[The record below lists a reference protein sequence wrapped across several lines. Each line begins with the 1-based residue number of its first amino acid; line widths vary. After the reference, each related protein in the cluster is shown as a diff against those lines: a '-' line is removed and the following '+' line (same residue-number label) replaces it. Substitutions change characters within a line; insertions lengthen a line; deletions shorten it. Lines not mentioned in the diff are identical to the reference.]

1 MRNWLLSIVIGCM
14 VSLYS
19 VAADFAAQN
28 PMKEGHP
35 DKYIVKKG
43 DTLWGISDK
52 FLASPWLWPEIWQVN
67 PQINNPHLIF
77 PGDTIGLVYIDG
89 QAKLTVLRR
98 GAQGRTVKLTPT
110 ARITPIDTAIPSI
123 PMDAIES
130 FIQNNRIIDEEMLAV
145 APYVISGEEGQLIG
159 GKDDKIYARGNFTET
174 PQKRYGIY
182 RGSDR
187 YVDPVTKELL
197 GYEALEIGTAK
208 VTAQNNDVLTMIL
221 TDTNQDVRIGDRL
234 LESEEVKLETVFHPS
249 SPDEDIRGHIIAVP
263 GGVSQI
269 GQFDVVVIN
278 KGEREKIKPGNVL
291 AIYRKGALVK
301 DPFAKETVEL
311 PAERAGLLMVFRV
324 FDKVSYG
331 LVLRSKRVLSLLD
344 EVRNP

>member
-1 MRNWLLSIVIGCM
+1 MRNRLLSVAIGCFF
-14 VSLYS
+14 SLFAI
-19 VAADFAAQN
+19 AADLATQN
-28 PMKEGHP
+28 PLKEGHP
-35 DKYIVKKG
+35 DKYIVIKG
-43 DTLWGISDK
+43 DTLWGISEK
-52 FLASPWLWPEIWQVN
+52 FLDSPWLWPEIWQVN
-67 PQINNPHLIF
+67 PQIANPHLIF
-77 PGDTIGLVYIDG
+77 PGDTIGLVYVDG
-89 QAKLTVLRR
+89 RAKLTVLRR

-123 PMDAIES
+123 PMDAVDS
-130 FIQNNRIIDEEMLAV
+130 FIVNNRIVEEELLLK
-145 APYVISGEEGQLIG
+145 APYIISGEEGQLIG
-159 GKDDKIYARGNFTET
+159 GKDDRVYARGLFDNT

-182 RGSDR
+182 RGGDQ
-187 YVDPVTKELL
+187 YVDPVTNELL
-197 GYEALEIGTAK
+197 GYEALEIGSAK

-234 LESEEVKLETVFHPS
+234 LEAEEVKLETVFHPS
-249 SPDEDIRGHIIAVP
+249 SPEQEIRGHIIAVP

-278 KGEREKIKPGNVL
+278 KGEREKVKPGNVM

-301 DPFAKETVEL
+301 DPIAKETVEL

-331 LVLRSKRVLSLLD
+331 LVLRSKRVLSVLD

>member
-1 MRNWLLSIVIGCM
+1 MRTWLISVAIGCFI
-14 VSLYS
+14 SLYS

-28 PMKEGHP
+28 PLKDGHP
-35 DKYIVKKG
+35 DKYIVLKG

-52 FLASPWLWPEIWQVN
+52 FLESPWLWPEIWQVN
-67 PQINNPHLIF
+67 PQIENPHLIF
-77 PGDTIGLVYIDG
+77 PGDTIGLVYVDG

-123 PMDAIES
+123 PMDAIDS
-130 FIQNNRIIDEEMLAV
+130 FIVNNRIVEEELLLR
-145 APYVISGEEGQLIG
+145 APYIISGEEGQLIG
-159 GKDDKIYARGNFTET
+159 GKDDKVYARGNFGGQ
-174 PQKRYGIY
+174 PLKRYGIY
-182 RGSDR
+182 RGGDR
-187 YVDPVTKELL
+187 YIDPVTKELL
-197 GYEALEIGTAK
+197 GFEALEMGSAK

-221 TDTNQDVRIGDRL
+221 TETNQDIRIGDRL

-249 SPDEDIRGHIIAVP
+249 SPELEIRGHIIAVP
-263 GGVSQI
+263 GGVSQV

-291 AIYRKGALVK
+291 AIYRKGTLVK
-301 DPFAKETVEL
+301 DPIAKETVEL
-311 PAERAGLLMVFRV
+311 PAERAGLLMIFRV

-331 LVLRSKRVLSLLD
+331 LVLRSKRVLSVLD